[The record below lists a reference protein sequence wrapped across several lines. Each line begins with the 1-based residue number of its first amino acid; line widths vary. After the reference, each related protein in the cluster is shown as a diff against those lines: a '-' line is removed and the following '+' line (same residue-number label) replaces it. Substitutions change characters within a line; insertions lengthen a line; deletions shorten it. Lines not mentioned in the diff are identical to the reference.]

1 MAGKRAY
8 HAPMRRALA
17 GWLAM
22 ALLLAPGGGGLV
34 RAQEPEASPSVQP
47 ADEPAAPETP
57 DVPAA
62 PEITED
68 PAAPPAAIEP
78 PPTPPSTP
86 PSSSLAPPLDP
97 IAVLLIPA
105 AGVEPD
111 MADALNELL
120 IAAVA
125 ARGPTRIVGKEEFQ
139 AQLGQGDASTAECL
153 ESITCL
159 GRVGVALGVHEVV
172 AGTIGHHG
180 ETWAFALSR
189 IDVRTGATRGRV
201 FREVTGDLAAVVRSL
216 PQSIDDLYEEVVAPG
231 RLVVRASVEGAEV
244 WLDGALVGTIEGGEP
259 VRRDLLAPGRH
270 DVLVSAHGH
279 ASFRRTIDIAS
290 DTTFALEAEL
300 VVLPHHSFE
309 VPALTWVLGGV
320 AFAALA
326 AGIGLGVSSSG
337 DPPSEATMRAVHEY
351 FATRATEAIAAD
363 VCFAVAAASGIGALV
378 PLVLAALEE
387 PADEAPAISL
397 APLSG
402 GALLTWSG
410 AF

>member
-1 MAGKRAY
+1 
-8 HAPMRRALA
+8 
-17 GWLAM
+17 M
-22 ALLLAPGGGGLV
+22 ALLLAPAGQAVV
-34 RAQEPEASPSVQP
+34 RAQEAEPPPETETAP
-47 ADEPAAPETP
+47 APETP
-57 DVPAA
+57 AA
-62 PEITED
+62 PAPEAT
-68 PAAPPAAIEP
+68 PMQAPPEASAEVALPPELRDEAAA
-78 PPTPPSTP
+78 TPSTP
-86 PSSSLAPPLDP
+86 LPSSSLAPPLDP
-97 IAVLLIPA
+97 VAVLLLPSS
-105 AGVEPD
+105 GVDPD
-111 MADALNELL
+111 VADALNELL

-159 GRVGVALGVHEVV
+159 GRVGVALGVREVV
-172 AGTIGHHG
+172 AGTIGQHG

-189 IDVRTGATRGRV
+189 IDVRTGTTRGRV

-216 PQSIDDLYEEVVAPG
+216 PESIDDLYEEVVSPG

-259 VRRDLLAPGRH
+259 VRRDLLAPGHH
-270 DVLVSAHGH
+270 DVLVTAHGH
-279 ASFRRTIDIAS
+279 ASFRRTIDIEP

-337 DPPSEATMRAVHEY
+337 DPPSEATMRAVQAY
-351 FATRATEAIAAD
+351 FAARASEAIAAD
-363 VCFAVAAASGIGALV
+363 VCFALAAASGIGALV
-378 PLVLAALEE
+378 PLVLAALDES
-387 PADEAPAISL
+387 ADEAPPIAL
-397 APLSG
+397 VPLPEG
-402 GALLTWSG
+402 GLVTWSG
-410 AF
+410 AL